1 MKILLVEDDL
11 EISKL
16 LAEFLQENGYEVF
29 CQYDGL
35 HVLDCLRE
43 NNIDLI
49 LLDIMLPYRNGDTVL
64 TAVRECST
72 VPIIVIS
79 AKGTTQNEIDLL
91 RLGADDYITKP
102 FDMEE
107 VLARIESN
115 LRRVQ
120 FQKYTPTYL
129 RHGDLILDLNDN
141 TAFLQGR
148 ELTLT
153 AKEFAILEF
162 HSRYFWGIVAFNL
175 FLSSVL
181 LLDSIG
187 ETSSLFFASLYN
199 VPILFF
205 LAIVFSALFVG
216 NDFGQRTLQSYIIA
230 GHNRGQ
236 ILLAKL
242 IAYQIACMTILALP
256 LLVHGLIGRLCFKES
271 FVSVS
276 GNLYTVLAVLVS
288 LFAMCLLP
296 FFFAFLFRDIGK
308 TLAVPM
314 VLFFLMIFLMNGD
327 QALFISRILPM
338 GQLRLIALQQ
348 FIPSMV
354 QFVFTD
360 FLWIFILYFGAYLG
374 FRHSDLK

>member
-1 MKILLVEDDL
+1 MLNLLNTEFY
-11 EISKL
+11 KL
-16 LAEFLQENGYEVF
+16 
-29 CQYDGL
+29 
-35 HVLDCLRE
+35 
-43 NNIDLI
+43 
-49 LLDIMLPYRNGDTVL
+49 
-64 TAVRECST
+64 
-72 VPIIVIS
+72 
-79 AKGTTQNEIDLL
+79 
-91 RLGADDYITKP
+91 
-102 FDMEE
+102 
-107 VLARIESN
+107 
-115 LRRVQ
+115 
-120 FQKYTPTYL
+120 
-129 RHGDLILDLNDN
+129 
-141 TAFLQGR
+141 
-148 ELTLT
+148 
-153 AKEFAILEF
+153 F

-242 IAYQIACMTILALP
+242 IAYQIACITILALP

-271 FVSVS
+271 FVSV
-276 GNLYTVLAVLVS
+276 VS

-296 FFFAFLFRDIGK
+296 FFFALLFRDIGK

-327 QALFISRILPM
+327 QALFISRILPT

-348 FIPSMV
+348 FTPSMV

-374 FRHSDLK
+374 FKHSDLK